1 MVFFAPEKKVLLTLT
16 QIEKLKIRFSLFL
29 MLQTETLLIW
39 VALTVLFPKALQI
52 NLPAWQKTADYKKQ
66 TSENCQLTTGR
77 GREFICRN
85 RQIVPLGVGE

>member
-29 MLQTETLLIW
+29 MLLTETLLIW
-39 VALTVLFPKALQI
+39 VTLTVLFTRALQI

-85 RQIVPLGVGE
+85 RQIVPLRVGE